1 MRECCGQSQAEVVSK
16 SSKTNFTK
24 PEDHLLPEPCTQ
36 VLSLQLL
43 NAYLGS
49 TFRTI
54 EEIFND
60 SSSSSSNAVIGAAV
74 LAAQVAVAV
83 GVTVRTIWS
92 YDWRKLKSY
101 FEHFLV
107 ENEF

>member
-1 MRECCGQSQAEVVSK
+1 MRASHV
-16 SSKTNFTK
+16 
-24 PEDHLLPEPCTQ
+24 Q
-36 VLSLQLL
+36 VNYSVKYIHPLLQLL

-60 SSSSSSNAVIGAAV
+60 SSASSSNAVIGAAV

-83 GVTVRTIWS
+83 GVTVGTIWNM
-92 YDWRKLKSY
+92 KSY
-101 FEHFLV
+101 FEHFTQKTSPNILGV
-107 ENEF
+107 RG